1 MNKRIVIR
9 GLSLLFIA
17 IILGAF
23 GAHKLKVV
31 LSVSELASFN
41 TGVRYQMYG
50 AFFLLIL
57 GINSSKF
64 PFSIKLPAAI
74 FFIGVGLFSTSIYL
88 LTVMNIE
95 SLTKILGPITPVGGL
110 LMIIGVGIILFKLL
124 FSSEKINY

>member
-9 GLSLLFIA
+9 GLSLLFVA

-23 GAHKLKVV
+23 GAHKLKET

-57 GINSSKF
+57 GVNSSKF
-64 PFSIKLPAAI
+64 PFSIKLPTTI
-74 FFIGVGLFSTSIYL
+74 FFIGVGLFSISIYL

-95 SLTKILGPITPVGGL
+95 NLNKILGPITPVGGL

-124 FSSEKINY
+124 FSSEK